1 MEKNMEKNMSSLI
14 NKYKPI
20 QLDDFE
26 NNKHIINILKTLILI
41 DDLNILL
48 IGNICSGKT
57 SLLNCIIKEYYSG
70 FSQNE
75 YNKNILYINSLKEQG
90 INYYRYD
97 VKTFCQTCCTIN
109 NKKKL
114 VILDDIDLIGNQ
126 SQQVLRNCIDKFHK
140 NVNFI
145 CSSSNIYKVIDSI
158 QSRLNIFKIKLFSRE
173 NLEILMKKICL
184 NENIIMT
191 QETENFI
198 LNISNN
204 NIKILINYLEKFKL
218 LNKKIEYENA
228 IELCSNIS
236 FLTFEKLT
244 KLIIQKDLILSIK
257 LINSIYENGYSV
269 IDILDNYF
277 IYLKSCDFLDDNQKY
292 NILPYICKYISIFHN
307 IHEDEIELA
316 LFVNNLI
323 KII

>member
-1 MEKNMEKNMSSLI
+1 
-14 NKYKPI
+14 
-20 QLDDFE
+20 
-26 NNKHIINILKTLILI
+26 
-41 DDLNILL
+41 
-48 IGNICSGKT
+48 
-57 SLLNCIIKEYYSG
+57 
-70 FSQNE
+70 
-75 YNKNILYINSLKEQG
+75 
-90 INYYRYD
+90 
-97 VKTFCQTCCTIN
+97 
-109 NKKKL
+109 
-114 VILDDIDLIGNQ
+114 
-126 SQQVLRNCIDKFHK
+126 
-140 NVNFI
+140 
-145 CSSSNIYKVIDSI
+145 
-158 QSRLNIFKIKLFSRE
+158 
-173 NLEILMKKICL
+173 MKKICL
-184 NENIIMT
+184 NENIIIT

-218 LNKKIEYENA
+218 LNKKIEYKNA

-257 LINSIYENGYSV
+257 LINSMYENGYSV